1 MVEKTNPKHR
11 RERSDQTSLNG
22 MSRQQFSGARPKTD
36 ADRSFLALAA
46 DDDGVAVLQELPLL
60 AGVHLQRD
68 GLGSAPAEL
77 QHGAE

>member
-11 RERSDQTSLNG
+11 RERSDQIPLNG
-22 MSRQQFSGARPKTD
+22 MTRQQFSGARPEAD

-60 AGVHLQRD
+60 SQSVTD
-68 GLGSAPAEL
+68 VKFN
-77 QHGAE
+77 